1 MTSESLFI
9 ALLGDGS
16 VGKTCLLTT
25 YIQGD
30 FPTVYMPTVFESYV
44 EANKFRDEFFDFS
57 FSIMDTAGQEDYTH
71 FRHLIYPKASV
82 FILCYSVDNIVSFNR
97 VLSFWL
103 PDVTHNGGEK
113 KPVVLVGLKTDL
125 RRGKSDDEVVTT
137 AQGKE
142 LARKIGAEEFF
153 ECSARTQSGLNGV
166 FRAAAK
172 AAVAYHKR
180 KTRKRPCVIV

>member
-9 ALLGDGS
+9 ALLGDGA

-30 FPTVYMPTVFESYV
+30 FPTVYVPTVFESYV
-44 EANKFRDEFFDFS
+44 EANKFRNEFFDFS
-57 FSIMDTAGQEDYTH
+57 FSIVDMAGQEDYTDL
-71 FRHLIYPKASV
+71 RHLYYPKASV
-82 FILCYSVDNIVSFNR
+82 FILCYSVDRPVSFDH

-103 PDVTHNGGEK
+103 PDVIHNGGVK
-113 KPVVLVGLKTDL
+113 KPIILVGLKTDL
-125 RRGKSDDEVVTT
+125 RRGRSDDEVVST

-142 LARKIGAEEFF
+142 LARKIGAAAFF
-153 ECSARTQSGLNGV
+153 ECSARALSGLDDV

-172 AAVAYHKR
+172 AAVDHHRR
-180 KTRKRPCVIV
+180 KTKRRPCVIV

>member
-1 MTSESLFI
+1 MTSLFI
-9 ALLGDGS
+9 ALLGDGA

-44 EANKFRDEFFDFS
+44 EANKFRNEFFDFS
-57 FSIMDTAGQEDYTH
+57 FSIMDTAGQEDYTNL
-71 FRHLIYPKASV
+71 RRLLYPKASV
-82 FILCYSVDNIVSFNR
+82 FILCYSVDNVTSFR
-97 VLSFWL
+97 QVTSFWV

-113 KPVVLVGLKTDL
+113 KPIVLVGLKTDL
-125 RRGKSDDEVVTT
+125 RGGRSDEEVVTT

-142 LARKIGAEEFF
+142 LARRIRAEQFF
-153 ECSARTQSGLNGV
+153 ECSARSLTGLDGV

-180 KTRKRPCVIV
+180 KTRKRPCVII